1 MNRTWIELD
10 REALAHNIR
19 QYRNHLPAGC
29 ELMGVVKA
37 NAYGHGAVVFARE
50 LARLGVRRFA
60 VAALEE
66 AAELREGG
74 IEGEIL
80 ILGYTHPDGFPQL
93 LEHDIC
99 QTATCPAHAAQ
110 LEAFAKEKGAPVKV
124 HIAVDSGMHRIG
136 FLPEELDEIERCC
149 RSEWLDVTGIF
160 SHLCVADVEAED
172 GFTRQQIAVFEDIVD
187 KLRARGVCPGE
198 VHLLNSY
205 GAVNYPQHAHSFA
218 RLGIL
223 MYGVRSDEAGW
234 MKTDLNLRPVMTLK
248 ARITSLRRIGPGE
261 TVSYGRTYR
270 AEEPVTIASVA
281 IGYADGFPRALSGG
295 KLRAIVRGQ
304 YVQGV
309 GRVCMDQLML
319 DVTGIE
325 GVQVGDEAILIG
337 KQGAC
342 EINALEL
349 AENAGTI
356 TNDLLSTLS
365 TRIEGR
371 YFV

>member
-37 NAYGHGAVVFARE
+37 NAYGHGAVVFAKE
-50 LARLGVRRFA
+50 LARLGVNRFA

-66 AAELREGG
+66 AVELRKGG
-74 IEGEIL
+74 VEGEIL
-80 ILGYTHPDGFPQL
+80 ILGYTYPDGFPRL
-93 LEHDIC
+93 VKYDIT
-99 QTATCPAHAAQ
+99 QTAAGFSHAEQ
-110 LEAFAKEKGAPVKV
+110 LETFGRESGTPLKV

-136 FLPEELDEIERCC
+136 FLPEEIGGIERFC
-149 RSEWLDVTGIF
+149 RSKDIRVTGIF

-172 GFTRQQIAVFEDIVD
+172 KFSRRQIAVFEDIVD
-187 KLRARGVCPGE
+187 KLRTAGVCPGE
-198 VHLLNSY
+198 VHLMGSY
-205 GAVNYPQHAHSFA
+205 GAVNYPEHTHSFA
-218 RLGIL
+218 RLGVL
-223 MYGVRSDEAGW
+223 MYGVRSDSAGW
-234 MKTDLNLRPVMTLK
+234 LKTDLGLRPVMALK
-248 ARITSLRRIGPGE
+248 TQITSLRRIGPGE

-270 AEEPVTIASVA
+270 AEKPETIASIA
-281 IGYADGFPRALSGG
+281 IGYADGIPRSLSGG

-304 YVQGV
+304 YARNV

-319 DVTGIE
+319 DVTDIE
-325 GVQVGDEAILIG
+325 GIRVGDEVVLIG
-337 KQGAC
+337 KQGDCA
-342 EINALEL
+342 IDAVEL

-356 TNDLLSTLS
+356 TNDLLSRLS

>member
-1 MNRTWIELD
+1 MNRAWIELD
-10 REALAHNIR
+10 REALAHNIQ
-19 QYRNHLPAGC
+19 QYRDHLPAGC

-37 NAYGHGAVVFARE
+37 NAYGHGAVEFARE

-66 AAELREGG
+66 AVELRRGG

-80 ILGYTHPDGFPQL
+80 ILGYTHPEGFHQL
-93 LEHDIC
+93 LEHGIS
-99 QTATCPAHAAQ
+99 QTAACPAHAGQ
-110 LEAFAKEKGAPVKV
+110 LEAFARERGTPVKV

-136 FLPEELDEIERCC
+136 FLPEELDRIEDCC
-149 RSEWLDVTGIF
+149 RSQWLQVEGIF

-172 GFTRQQIAVFEDIVD
+172 EFTRKQIAVFEEIVD
-187 KLRARGVCPGE
+187 KLRAKGLCPEE

-205 GAVNYPQHAHSFA
+205 GAVNYPQHGHSYA

-223 MYGVRSDEAGW
+223 MYGVPSDSSGW
-234 MKTDLNLRPVMTLK
+234 MRTDLDLRPVLTLK

-270 AEEPVTIASVA
+270 AERDVTIASVA

-304 YVQGV
+304 YAQGV

-337 KQGAC
+337 KEGDCA
-342 EINALEL
+342 IGVLEL
-349 AENAGTI
+349 AEKAGTI
-356 TNDLLSTLS
+356 TNDVLSNLS

-371 YFV
+371 FFR

>member
-1 MNRTWIELD
+1 MNRAWIELD

-19 QYRNHLPAGC
+19 QYRSHLPDGC
-29 ELMGVVKA
+29 ALMGVVKA
-37 NAYGHGAVVFARE
+37 NAYGHGAVVFAGE
-50 LARLGVRRFA
+50 LAKLGVQRFA
-60 VAALEE
+60 VAALAE
-66 AAELREGG
+66 AVELRESGLQ
-74 IEGEIL
+74 GELL
-80 ILGYTHPDGFPQL
+80 ILGYTHPEGFPQL
-93 LEHDIC
+93 VAHDIC

-110 LEAFAKEKGAPVKV
+110 LEAFGREHGTPVKV

-149 RSEWLDVTGIF
+149 RSEWLHVTGVF

-172 GFTRQQIAVFEDIVD
+172 EFTRRQIAVFEDIVD
-187 KLRARGVCPGE
+187 KLRAKGVCPEE

-205 GAVNYPQHAHSFA
+205 GAVNYPEHAHSFA

-223 MYGVRSDEAGW
+223 MYGVRSDNAGW
-234 MKTDLNLRPVMTLK
+234 MRTDLSLRPVMTLK
-248 ARITSLRRIGPGE
+248 ARITSLRSLGPGE

-270 AEEPVTIASVA
+270 AERPVTIASAA

-295 KLRAIVRGQ
+295 RLRAIVRGQ
-304 YVQGV
+304 YAQGV
-309 GRVCMDQLML
+309 GRICMDQLML

-325 GVQVGDEAILIG
+325 DVQVGDEAIFIG
-337 KQGAC
+337 KQGGC
-342 EINALEL
+342 EIPAEEL

-365 TRIEGR
+365 ARVEGR
-371 YFV
+371 YFI